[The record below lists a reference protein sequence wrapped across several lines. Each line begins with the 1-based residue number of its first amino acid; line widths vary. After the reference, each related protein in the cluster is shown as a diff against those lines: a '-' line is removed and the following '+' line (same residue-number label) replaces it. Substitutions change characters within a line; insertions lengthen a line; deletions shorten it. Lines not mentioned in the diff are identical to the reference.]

1 MGARRAREGAA
12 VTQQRLSAFR
22 FPFSSLR
29 GKRAF
34 TPVFNGLWR
43 RSNPGSAAQSLDCFV
58 ANAPRNDE
66 VYPRVIVMASDSTVD
81 AV

>member
-22 FPFSSLR
+22 FPF
-29 GKRAF
+29 
-34 TPVFNGLWR
+34 
-43 RSNPGSAAQSLDCFV
+43 CF
-58 ANAPRNDE
+58 A
-66 VYPRVIVMASDSTVD
+66 YPRVIVMIAGSTTG